1 MERVLIAAA
10 IVVVAV
16 VVALVARRRRPDP
29 PTQPGRAIPAQLDR
43 HDFERPDAAWL
54 VAVFTSATCDSC
66 ADVVSKA
73 AVLASVAKTGRLLV
87 AHEAIRVAGF
97 GAEIAATV
105 AEETG
110 AKVARLG
117 APRIPVGYAP
127 TLEAEARVSAA
138 QVAAAAQKLA
148 A

>member
-1 MERVLIAAA
+1 MALLGD
-10 IVVVAV
+10 VVQRRPLVHRDV
-16 VVALVARRRRPDP
+16 IGLVALDFVLRVVGAGVVRVALPV
-29 PTQPGRAIPAQLDR
+29 
-43 HDFERPDAAWL
+43 E
-54 VAVFTSATCDSC
+54 V
-66 ADVVSKA
+66 
-73 AVLASVAKTGRLLV
+73 LLV
-87 AHEAIRVAGF
+87 HLGDVPAHVAGF

>member
-1 MERVLIAAA
+1 MRTLILLISSSPANS
-10 IVVVAV
+10 AV
-16 VVALVARRRRPDP
+16 GVHSIRASFARSQTPSSS
-29 PTQPGRAIPAQLDR
+29 
-43 HDFERPDAAWL
+43 
-54 VAVFTSATCDSC
+54 TSAIS
-66 ADVVSKA
+66 
-73 AVLASVAKTGRLLV
+73 
-87 AHEAIRVAGF
+87 
-97 GAEIAATV
+97 ATV

>member
-1 MERVLIAAA
+1 
-10 IVVVAV
+10 
-16 VVALVARRRRPDP
+16 
-29 PTQPGRAIPAQLDR
+29 
-43 HDFERPDAAWL
+43 
-54 VAVFTSATCDSC
+54 
-66 ADVVSKA
+66 
-73 AVLASVAKTGRLLV
+73 
-87 AHEAIRVAGF
+87 VAGF